1 MNIIDKK
8 FFDLADE
15 IRRTGETELYL
26 KIKSSFDTLPAA
38 TKKSLATFFSQYG
51 YWGGRAPAGGVYE

>member
-26 KIKSSFDTLPAA
+26 KIKL
-38 TKKSLATFFSQYG
+38 SLIHI
-51 YWGGRAPAGGVYE
+51 